1 MVGIR
6 AGVHV
11 SIAGSI
17 ALSVDRAA
25 DAGCDTF
32 QIFTRNPRGW
42 AFSDIPEEVRISF
55 VSKVRASR
63 LSPVVA
69 HMPYLPNLAS
79 PSREIY
85 ERSLRTLEAEIDR
98 CDRLEIPYLVTH
110 LGSHMSSGEES
121 GRKRIVEAL
130 DAVLRKGCRCM
141 ILLENTAGQRNSLG
155 NRFED
160 ICAII
165 DKTSSPDKVGV
176 CLDTCHAF
184 AAGYDV
190 RLNFSSVLDELDSA
204 IGLEKLKV
212 MHMNDSVGDLGS
224 HLDRHEH
231 IGLGKIGESGFV
243 NILSDKRVWEL
254 PLIMETPVD
263 QRRDDRGNI
272 KKLRELAALV
282 QIT

>member
-1 MVGIR
+1 MVVIR
-6 AGVHV
+6 VGVHV

-25 DAGCDTF
+25 NSGCDTF

-42 AFSDIPEEVRISF
+42 AFSDIPEDVRFSF
-55 VSKVRASR
+55 ISKVRASK

-85 ERSLRTLEAEIDR
+85 EKSLRTLEAEVDR

-121 GRKRIVEAL
+121 GRKRVAEAL
-130 DAVLRKGCRCM
+130 DSAFSKGCRCM

-165 DKTSSPDKVGV
+165 EKTGSPEKVGV

-190 RLNFSSVLDELDSA
+190 RLGFSSVLDELENA

-212 MHMNDSVGDLGS
+212 IHMNDSVGDLGS

-243 NILSDKRVWEL
+243 NILSDKRIWDL

-282 QIT
+282 QK

>member
-1 MVGIR
+1 MEIR
-6 AGVHV
+6 VGVHV

-17 ALSVDRAA
+17 ALSVDRAV

-42 AFSDIPEEVRISF
+42 AFSDIPEEVRDSF
-55 VSKVRASR
+55 VSKVRASN

-79 PSREIY
+79 PSMEIY
-85 ERSLRTLEAEIDR
+85 EKSLMTLKAEVDR

-110 LGSHMSSGEES
+110 LGSHMSSGEEN
-121 GRKRIVEAL
+121 GRRRIVEAL
-130 DAVLRKGCRCM
+130 DAVLSRGCRCM
-141 ILLENTAGQRNSLG
+141 ILLENTAGQKNSLG

-160 ICAII
+160 LCTII
-165 DKTSSPDKVGV
+165 ERTVSPDKVGV

-190 RLNFSSVLDELDSA
+190 RLNFGSVLDSLESA

-212 MHMNDSVGDLGS
+212 IHMNDSVGDLGS

-243 NILSDKRVWEL
+243 KILSDKRIWGL

-272 KKLRELAALV
+272 SKLRELAALV
-282 QIT
+282 